1 MFGRYLDS
9 PHYEEAAE
17 EEGEPGDEDR
27 SSSGDQAIDRGPGV
41 GRVTAVPGWEGPGLH
56 YTHQHRAA
64 DDDTEEPHQA
74 QHHLHPPDLAVNLPV
89 LGDCTEML
97 SERHGSVDD
106 EDHERHGV
114 DHGEELHKEGVTLT
128 DDPTHPPGLSEEV
141 GGAEADVED
150 GLQEATDSQL
160 EEENVVRHPPQGEGG
175 PHRGDEDDI
184 GGEGDEE
191 YKKEKESRD
200 DLGRESV
207 GGRGRGPGHGDQ
219 GPVVQEQESDDVLL
233 LGHHPLTPTHQ
244 HQQPQR
250 HDPHPLTGPLLLTAN
265 TRRAVVMGT

>member
-17 EEGEPGDEDR
+17 EEGEPGDEER

-56 YTHQHRAA
+56 YTHQHRGA
-64 DDDTEEPHQA
+64 DDYTEEPHQG
-74 QHHLHPPDLAVNLPV
+74 QHDLHPPDLSVNLPV
-89 LGDCTEML
+89 LGGCTEML
-97 SERHGSVDD
+97 PERNGPVDD

-114 DHGEELHKEGVTLT
+114 DHGEEFHEEGVTLT
-128 DDPTHPPGLSEEV
+128 DDPTHLPGLSEEV
-141 GGAEADVED
+141 GGAEADVKD
-150 GLQEATDSQL
+150 GLHEATDSQL
-160 EEENVVRHPPQGEGG
+160 EEEDVVRHPPQGEGG

-200 DLGRESV
+200 DLCRESV
-207 GGRGRGPGHGDQ
+207 GGRGRGPGNRDQ
-219 GPVVQEQESDDVLL
+219 GSVVQEQESDHVLL
-233 LGHHPLTPTHQ
+233 LGHHPLTQTNQ
-244 HQQPQR
+244 QQQPQ
-250 HDPHPLTGPLLLTAN
+250 HDDPHPLTGPLLLTAN